1 MEYTSFYLSFVYVHS
16 TFSANKEK
24 SMDTKQK
31 SGQKL
36 VSWLQQP
43 LISHTMALK
52 YVKFMRF

>member
-1 MEYTSFYLSFVYVHS
+1 
-16 TFSANKEK
+16 
-24 SMDTKQK
+24 MDTKQK

-52 YVKFMRF
+52 YVKFMRFSQSRQRNP